1 MSVIDVPLPL
11 LERGMVLV
19 RNHYSLISAGTEGST
34 VAAARKSLIGKARE
48 RPQQVRQVLEVV
60 AQQGPVQAYRAVQK
74 KLEAWSPMGYS
85 SAGVV
90 IEVAPDVQGIS
101 VGDHV
106 ACAGVGYANH
116 AEVVAVPVNL
126 CVPLPPGADLGRAAY
141 NALGAIAMQG
151 VRQADLRLGETCVV
165 IGLGLLGQLTGLIL
179 RASGVRV
186 IGVDIN
192 TRSIE
197 LAQEHFA
204 ELCFTMGAAGAEAEV
219 ARLTAGVGADAVIIT
234 AATDSLEPVNL
245 AGRLLR
251 KRGTVV
257 IVGMVPTAFDR
268 EPDYYRKELSLK
280 MSCSYGP
287 GRYDPLYEQKGLD
300 YPAGFVRWTEK
311 RNMQSFQHLMAS
323 GELDIGYLTT
333 HRFALENSAAAY
345 DLILNKT
352 EAYLGMLIEYDQGRE
367 LVRERLTVAAAG
379 PSPAVA
385 VPGISFI
392 GAGSYAMSHLLPN
405 LPADASIVRRG
416 IATSS
421 GTSARS
427 VAERFNFSFC
437 GADVADVLEDP
448 ETHAVFIATRHDSH
462 ARYVLGALSAGKHVF
477 VEKPLALNAGELD
490 AISAA
495 LPVAGTSLMVG
506 FNRRFSG
513 LVGEIRSQ
521 LGTGPMSMI
530 YRVNAGAI
538 PADNWIQDAAVGG
551 GRIVGEV
558 CHFIDT
564 MTYLCGSLP
573 ERVHAFVMG
582 GAEQL
587 ADTVVINL
595 RFANGAIG
603 SLCYFAN
610 GPKRMPKEY
619 IEVYKGGQSAVLTD
633 FRELT
638 THGAKGTKHRKLF
651 SQDKGQA
658 GMVGQFV
665 QSVRDGAP
673 APIPFA
679 EIRAVTLATFRV
691 LQSLRE
697 RAELPVDDV
706 ERQ

>member
-1 MSVIDVPLPL
+1 MSVIEVPLPRL
-11 LERGMVLV
+11 DRGMVLV
-19 RNHYSLISAGTEGST
+19 RNHYSMISAGTEGST
-34 VAAARKSLIGKARE
+34 AASARKGLIGKARE
-48 RPQQVRQVLEVV
+48 RPQQVRQVLDVV
-60 AQQGPVQAYRAVQK
+60 AQQGPIQAYRAVQK

-90 IEVAPDVQGIS
+90 IQVAPDVQGFS
-101 VGDHV
+101 VGDRV
-106 ACAGVGYANH
+106 ACAGAGYANH
-116 AEVVAVPVNL
+116 AEIVAVPVNL
-126 CVPLPPGADLGRAAY
+126 CVPLPAGADLGRAAY

-179 RASGVRV
+179 RASGIRV

-197 LAQEHFA
+197 LAQAHFA

-219 ARLTAGVGADAVIIT
+219 ARLTAGIGADAVIIT

-257 IVGMVPTAFDR
+257 VVGLVPTAFDR
-268 EPDYYRKELSLK
+268 DPDYYRKELSLK

-287 GRYDPLYEQKGLD
+287 GRYDPLYEEKGLD

-311 RNMQSFQHLMAS
+311 RNMQAFQQMMAS
-323 GELDIGYLTT
+323 GAIDIGYLTT
-333 HRFALENSAAAY
+333 HRFPLDGSAAAY

-352 EAYLGMLIEYDQGRE
+352 EPYLGILIEYDQSRE
-367 LVRERLTVAAAG
+367 VLRERVRVADTRPPA
-379 PSPAVA
+379 AVA

-405 LPADASIVRRG
+405 LPADSSIARRG

-427 VAERFNFSFC
+427 VAERFSFAFC
-437 GADVADVLEDP
+437 GADVADVLADP

-462 ARYVLGALSAGKHVF
+462 ACYVIGALEAGKHVF
-477 VEKPLALNAGELD
+477 VEKPLALNEAELESI
-490 AISAA
+490 AAAVSAA
-495 LPVAGTSLMVG
+495 GTNLMVG
-506 FNRRFSG
+506 FNRRFSA
-513 LVGEIRSQ
+513 LVSEIRSQ
-521 LGTGPMSMI
+521 FGTGPMAMI
-530 YRVNAGAI
+530 YRVNAGFI
-538 PADNWIQDAAVGG
+538 PGDNWVQDAQVGG
-551 GRIVGEV
+551 GRIIGEA

-573 ERVHAFVMG
+573 ERVHAFVMA
-582 GAEQL
+582 GAEQS
-587 ADTVVINL
+587 ADTVIMNI
-595 RFANGAIG
+595 RFENGAVG
-603 SLCYFAN
+603 SLSYFAN

-638 THGAKGTKHRKLF
+638 TYGAKGTRHRKLF

-658 GMVGQFV
+658 EMVRKVV
-665 QSVRDGAP
+665 QSMRDGAP
-673 APIPFA
+673 APIPFS
-679 EIRAVTLATFRV
+679 EIRAVTLATFAV
-691 LQSLRE
+691 LRSLRE
-697 RAELPVDDV
+697 RAELPVDASV
-706 ERQ
+706 AQ